1 MEKRKGKWKDKAT
14 KETILEEQAR
24 LKKEPFMLDDVKN
37 WTYIVKEEPTVEKFK
52 KGNFYH
58 KSCSKKHS
66 K

>member
-1 MEKRKGKWKDKAT
+1 MEKRKGQRKDRAT

-37 WTYIVKEEPTVEKFK
+37 WTYIVREEPTVEKFK

-58 KSCSKKHS
+58 KSCSKKR

>member
-1 MEKRKGKWKDKAT
+1 MEKQKGNRKDRAT

-37 WTYIVKEEPTVEKFK
+37 WTYIVKEKPSAEKFK

-58 KSCSKKHS
+58 KSGSKKRS

>member
-1 MEKRKGKWKDKAT
+1 MEKRKGNRKDRCT

-37 WTYIVKEEPTVEKFK
+37 WTYIVKEKPTVEKFK

-58 KSCSKKHS
+58 KSCSKKRS